1 VRNESGVVARGTGKG
16 AAVTGTGFNVT
27 DDGTLRHGANR
38 QNVAHSKL
46 GLLATVN
53 KLSSVHSFSGD
64 EQLLIKAISVGIPEL
79 HLGERSTSA
88 GVVNDV
94 FHHSLNVTFALS
106 KVKLAVLGRS
116 FPVEDMGLEHASFAL
131 PLAPDNTTHY
141 STIDDARGEREERAG
156 FAASPDKNRSASRYL
171 ARVAG
176 SEPRPAVSQP

>member
-1 VRNESGVVARGTGKG
+1 MEPT
-16 AAVTGTGFNVT
+16 
-27 DDGTLRHGANR
+27 
-38 QNVAHSKL
+38 
-46 GLLATVN
+46 LLATVN

-116 FPVEDMGLEHASFAL
+116 FPVEDMGL
-131 PLAPDNTTHY
+131 
-141 STIDDARGEREERAG
+141 
-156 FAASPDKNRSASRYL
+156 
-171 ARVAG
+171 RVHRIKVRRTLN
-176 SEPRPAVSQP
+176 SLRC